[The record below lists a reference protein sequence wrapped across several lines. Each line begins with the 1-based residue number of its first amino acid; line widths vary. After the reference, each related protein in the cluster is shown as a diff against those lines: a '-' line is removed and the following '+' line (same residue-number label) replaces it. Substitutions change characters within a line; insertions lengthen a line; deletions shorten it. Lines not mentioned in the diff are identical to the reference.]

1 VRLVPYGTQ
10 QRLLIA
16 RDVSHLHR
24 LEHTRRDCVANASHE
39 LRTPLTVLSGYID
52 MMEQETGE
60 ELAAWRMP
68 VTEMRNQALRMQRI
82 ITDLLKLARL
92 ESATL
97 DVGLEPIDVAEVI
110 RELEDEARELSQGKH
125 ELLFEIEPDIQLTG
139 RCSELYSCLS
149 NLVFNALQYT
159 PSGGRIEVR
168 WCRDER
174 GAHFSVRD
182 TGIGVSTRDLPRLT
196 ERFYRVDVARSRETG
211 GTGLGLAI
219 VKHAL
224 ERHQGELEI
233 ESEEGKGSCFTC
245 HFPAERLQEQA
256 A

>member
-1 VRLVPYGTQ
+1 M
-10 QRLLIA
+10 
-16 RDVSHLHR
+16 HR
-24 LEHTRRDCVANASHE
+24 A
-39 LRTPLTVLSGYID
+39 G
-52 MMEQETGE
+52 G
-60 ELAAWRMP
+60 
-68 VTEMRNQALRMQRI
+68 
-82 ITDLLKLARL
+82 
-92 ESATL
+92 
-97 DVGLEPIDVAEVI
+97 GAEV
-110 RELEDEARELSQGKH
+110 ARGWASLAGRA
-125 ELLFEIEPDIQLTG
+125 LT
-139 RCSELYSCLS
+139 
-149 NLVFNALQYT
+149 YT
-159 PSGGRIEVR
+159 PGGGRVGVR
-168 WCRDER
+168 WWRAER
-174 GAHFSVRD
+174 GARFGVRD